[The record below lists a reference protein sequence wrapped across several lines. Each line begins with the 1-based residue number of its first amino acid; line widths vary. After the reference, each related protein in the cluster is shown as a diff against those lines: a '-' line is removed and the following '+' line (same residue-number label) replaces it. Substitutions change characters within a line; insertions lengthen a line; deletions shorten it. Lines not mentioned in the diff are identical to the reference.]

1 MRILVISD
9 VHANLTALEAVLA
22 SAKPFDTVWCLG
34 DLVDYGPD
42 PNECVE
48 RIRSLPNL
56 YCVMGNHEAAVLG
69 LLPDESFNSDA
80 RKSAR
85 WTHDRLNASNREYL
99 QNLPESLTVDIAT
112 LVHGSPRFP
121 IWEYILDTW
130 TATENFE
137 SFDTQLCL
145 IGHSHVPVAFFS
157 SEPDGEIVWSLLKHE
172 SILQLDGRAIL
183 NPGSVGQPRDGDPRA
198 SYAIFEPENN
208 TWQNIRVDYDIK
220 GVQKRILKAGLP
232 RNHATRLSSGA

>member
-9 VHANLTALEAVLA
+9 VHANLTALEAVLI
-22 SAKPFDTVWCLG
+22 SADPFDAVWCLG

-56 YCVMGNHEAAVLG
+56 TCIIGNHEAAVLG
-69 LLPDESFNSDA
+69 MLPDESFNSDA

-85 WTHDRLNASNREYL
+85 WTHLHLNESNREYL
-99 QNLPESLTVDIAT
+99 LNLPECLTIDIAT
-112 LVHGSPRFP
+112 LAHGSPRFP

-137 SFDTQLCL
+137 SFNTQLCL
-145 IGHSHVPVAFFS
+145 VGHSHIPVAFFS

-198 SYAIFEPENN
+198 SYAIFEPEKN
-208 TWQNIRVDYDIK
+208 TWQNFRVDYDIK
-220 GVQKRILKAGLP
+220 GVQKRIIKAGLP
-232 RNHATRLSSGA
+232 RNHAIRLASGA